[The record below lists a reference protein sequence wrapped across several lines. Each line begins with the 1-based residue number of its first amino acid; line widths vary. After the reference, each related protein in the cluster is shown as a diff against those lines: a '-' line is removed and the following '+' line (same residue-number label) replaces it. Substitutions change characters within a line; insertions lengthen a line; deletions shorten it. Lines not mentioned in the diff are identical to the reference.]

1 MSLDYFI
8 DSCIIALAV
17 ATTVESRL
25 YELILNYILPRL
37 DWGIKRNL
45 YCATCV
51 GFWVGGVYFLHEQ
64 LAFGGFN
71 ALWGA
76 FTVAGVAH
84 TIQLIWQRIEG
95 DTNEYV

>member
-1 MSLDYFI
+1 MTLDYFL

-25 YELILNYILPRL
+25 YELILNYILPNL
-37 DWGIKRNL
+37 DWAIKRNL

-51 GFWVGGVYFLHEQ
+51 GFWVGGFLFTIT
-64 LAFGGFN
+64 LGFVPSIV
-71 ALWGA
+71 GA

-84 TIQLIWQRIEG
+84 TIQLIWKRIEG
-95 DTNEYV
+95 DTNE